1 MILIQWGIIMNK
13 RKVYVVDG
21 ARSPFLKARG
31 NRGIF
36 SASDLAVYA
45 GRSLLVRQPF
55 AASDLDE
62 VIMGCVMPEPNEV
75 NIARI
80 IALRLGCGDH
90 VPAWTVQRNC
100 ASGMQAID
108 AARLKIMSGE
118 SDLVLAGGTEAMS
131 RAPLQLR
138 PEMVD
143 WLAAWRRAS
152 SLAKKVKLLG
162 KIRPAFLAPVITLL
176 KGLSDPLV
184 GLSMGQTAEN
194 LAFRFGITRTD
205 MDNFALESHQK
216 VMAAVEHQYM
226 NEIVP
231 VISDAGQMFSADDGV
246 RGDSTLEKLGKLR
259 AVFDRTY
266 GLVTAGNS
274 AQVTDGAAMLLLA
287 SEETVK
293 KYKLPI
299 LGTVDDVE
307 WAALAPEQMGLGPA
321 YAIPPL
327 LGRHQL
333 GINDI
338 NVWEINE
345 AFATQVQANLLALND
360 DAFCQDVLGLDAAL
374 GLIEEAKLNREGG
387 AIAIGHPVGASG
399 ARIVL
404 HILESMKRNQE
415 QRGVAAICI
424 GGGQGGAV
432 LLSGVKS

>member
-1 MILIQWGIIMNK
+1 MNK
-13 RKVYVVDG
+13 RQVYVVDG

-31 NRGIF
+31 KRGVF
-36 SASDLAVYA
+36 SASDLAVHA
-45 GRSLLVRQPF
+45 GRSLLIRQPF
-55 AASDLDE
+55 SASDLDE
-62 VIMGCVMPEPNEV
+62 VIMGCVMPEPDEV

-80 IALRLGCGDH
+80 IALRLGCGDY

-143 WLAAWRRAS
+143 WLAAWWRAR
-152 SLAKKVKLLG
+152 SLGGKLSLLKKMKLG
-162 KIRPAFLAPVITLL
+162 FLAPVITLL
-176 KGLSDPLV
+176 KGLSDPIV

-194 LAFRFGITRTD
+194 LAHRFHITRTE
-205 MDNFALESHQK
+205 MDSFAVASHQK
-216 VMAAVEHQYM
+216 VEAAVEKKWLD
-226 NEIVP
+226 EIVP
-231 VISDAGQMFSADDGV
+231 IISNTGQIYANDDGV
-246 RGDSTLEKLGKLR
+246 RGDSTVEKLGTLR
-259 AVFDRTY
+259 SVFDKIY

-287 SEETVK
+287 SDDAVK
-293 KYKLPI
+293 KYKLPV
-299 LGTVDDVE
+299 LGTIDDVQ
-307 WAALAPEQMGLGPA
+307 WSALAPEQMGLGPA

-327 LGRHQL
+327 LKRNQL
-333 GINDI
+333 GIDDI
-338 NVWEINE
+338 DAWEINE

-360 DAFCQDVLGLDAAL
+360 DDFCKQALGLDAAL
-374 GLIEEAKLNREGG
+374 GNIAEDKLNREGG

-404 HILESMKRNQE
+404 HLLESMKRNQE
-415 QRGVAAICI
+415 KQGVAAICI

-432 LLSGVKS
+432 LLSGGKS

>member
-1 MILIQWGIIMNK
+1 MNK
-13 RKVYVVDG
+13 RSVYVVDG

-31 NRGIF
+31 NRGVF
-36 SASDLAVYA
+36 SASDLAVHA

-143 WLAAWRRAS
+143 WLAAWSRAATLPKK
-152 SLAKKVKLLG
+152 LALLG
-162 KIRPAFLAPVITLL
+162 KIRPGFLAPVITLL

-194 LAFRFGITRTD
+194 LAFRFGISRTD
-205 MDNFALESHQK
+205 MDNFAMASHQK
-216 VMAAVEHQYM
+216 VMAAVEQQNM

-231 VISDAGQMFSADDGV
+231 IISDAGQIFSADDGV

-259 AVFDRTY
+259 AVFDRSY

-274 AQVTDGAAMLLLA
+274 AQITDGAAMLLLA
-287 SEETVK
+287 SEEAVK

-327 LGRHQL
+327 LNRHGL
-333 GINDI
+333 GIDDI
-338 NVWEINE
+338 DAWEINE

-360 DAFCQDVLGLDAAL
+360 DDFCKQVLGLDVAL
-374 GLIEEAKLNREGG
+374 GQIDEAKLNREGG

-404 HILESMKRNQE
+404 HLLESMKRNRE
-415 QRGVAAICI
+415 QRGVASICI

-432 LLSGVKS
+432 LLSGVKA